1 VTPLLRTSGDTGA
14 FAATWQPLAN
24 LLEAMQRPRKPMT
37 PVDRKRNA
45 TPSPTAASTA
55 TRRAGHALVRDGS
68 QSTQNTAQ
76 PSGHRRGHR
85 PGGVRRWE
93 LL

>member
-1 VTPLLRTSGDTGA
+1 MTPLLRTSGDTGA

-45 TPSPTAASTA
+45 TPSPTAACTA
-55 TRRAGHALVRDGS
+55 MRRAGHALVRSGS

-76 PSGHRRGHR
+76 AHAVTGEDIDPEEYVVENS
-85 PGGVRRWE
+85 
-93 LL
+93 